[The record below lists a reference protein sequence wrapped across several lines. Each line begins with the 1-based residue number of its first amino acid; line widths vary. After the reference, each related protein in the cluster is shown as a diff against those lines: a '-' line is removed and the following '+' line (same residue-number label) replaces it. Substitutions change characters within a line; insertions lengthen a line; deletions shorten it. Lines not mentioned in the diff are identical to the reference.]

1 VNPGDI
7 FGKMLIYLGLG
18 IALLGLLVWV
28 ISRVLPM
35 GRLPGDIFIQK
46 EGLTVYFPIV
56 TCIIISLVLTVLL
69 NLFRR

>member
-1 VNPGDI
+1 MNPGDI

>member
-1 VNPGDI
+1 
-7 FGKMLIYLGLG
+7 MLIYLGLG